1 MARNVRPWLAA
12 AGAASMLVCAPL
24 ASASSPASYY
34 VLKNAKAHCR
44 THYTRQTVSIRVRHN
59 RHWVKV
65 KQLRC
70 VYTGNGGTSTTL
82 SFPSNLPTAAVTV
95 TAIPT
100 ANGDAYATAANQEIS
115 VDAADGVLANDD
127 GIGLS
132 AQLVTGPTHGT
143 LTLSRDGAFTF
154 TPAAGWSGVDQFS
167 YRDSD
172 LSDETSGPAAVSI
185 AVAPVAVSPSPYQ
198 VAGNSVLNVGA
209 PGLLAG
215 AVGDGL
221 QAQVVSGA
229 SNGLVS
235 VNADG
240 SFTYSPRGGFT
251 GLDSF
256 SFDAVD
262 SAGQQTAPAT
272 VTIIVGAVP
281 PNVVP
286 ETFSGAVG
294 NTLLQ
299 EGGTAINAPEIY
311 RGGSALAGDSDPNGG
326 SLSTTSG
333 AITTAHG
340 GTVTMHSNG
349 TFNYQPQTGFRGP
362 SDSFTYT
369 VDTSEG
375 QSATGSAT
383 INFAGSTVWYA
394 NQADSAGGD
403 GSSAAPF
410 QTVSAAGSAAAS
422 GDTIFVYGG
431 TYNTPIT
438 LGASETLDGQSQGL
452 EIGSDWVVLPSG
464 ANPALDDGVVMTD
477 ADTLNG
483 LNVTNGSG
491 AAVTVDNADSFSIPA
506 TVRITGGSGD
516 GLDVSGGG
524 ATDAG
529 ATVGAAITSSAGHS
543 VSIQNFTSGSILL
556 TGAITDDGTGLDL
569 VGNTGSTINFSGLI
583 QASTGSNRS
592 FFATGG
598 GTITANDPQNTL
610 TSTGTPALDVD
621 STSIGGLGLNFLS
634 ISAGNGGA
642 SPSPGIVLDNT
653 GTGSFLIG
661 GQNDSPGTGGTI
673 ENTTGAA
680 AISLTN
686 TGSVS
691 LNAVDITANSGNDID
706 ANGVQTLTVLH
717 STLSGGA
724 MGIYSHGDHNSSDT
738 SQQVFDLE
746 QNVITGVQGNAIDLA
761 DGGWSNGHIL
771 NDTIGTTGTPGS
783 GSATG
788 DGIVLAASGDGELV
802 AAINDDSIYDIASGA
817 GIDAS
822 AASGAKLALSLTS
835 TQVEMDGTGSG
846 DGLDMSVDSSSGAG
860 VCLNADS
867 NGSASNEIATANP
880 TAVNAMTLSTAGG
893 TFDVQNLG
901 SDPVSDLVADL
912 NADNTLAGSTPGT
925 PVVATGTFG
934 SGACDLPQSQSGDS

>member
-1 MARNVRPWLAA
+1 
-12 AGAASMLVCAPL
+12 MLVCAPVAT
-24 ASASSPASYY
+24 ASTPASYY
-34 VLKNAKAHCR
+34 LLTSAGAHCR
-44 THYTRQTVSIRVRHN
+44 SHYTRQAVSIRVR
-59 RHWVKV
+59 RHRRWVKV

-82 SFPSNLPTAAVTV
+82 SFPTNLPTAAVTV

-127 GIGLS
+127 GIGLG
-132 AQLVTGPTHGT
+132 AQLVEGPAHGT
-143 LTLSRDGAFTF
+143 LTLSKNGAFTF
-154 TPAAGWSGVDQFS
+154 TPASGWSGVDQFS

-172 LSDETSGPAAVSI
+172 LSGETSGPATVSI
-185 AVAPVAVSPSPYQ
+185 AVAPLAVSPAPYQ

-221 QAQVVSGA
+221 QAQVVNGA
-229 SNGLVS
+229 SNGFVS

-240 SFTYSPRGGFT
+240 SFTYSPRSGFT
-251 GLDSF
+251 GVDSF

-262 SAGQQTAPAT
+262 SAGQETAPVA
-272 VTIIVGAVP
+272 VSIVVGAVP

-311 RGGSALAGDSDPNGG
+311 RGGSALTGDSDPNGG
-326 SLSTTSG
+326 TLSTTPG

-349 TFNYQPQTGFRGP
+349 TFNYEPPTGFRGT
-362 SDSFTYT
+362 SDTFTYT

-375 QSATGSAT
+375 QSATASAT
-383 INFAGSTVWYA
+383 INFAGSTVWYV
-394 NQADSAGGD
+394 NQAASAGGD
-403 GSSAAPF
+403 GSGGAPF
-410 QTVSAAGSAAAS
+410 QTLSAAGSAAAS

-431 TYNTPIT
+431 TYNTSIT
-438 LGASETLDGQSQGL
+438 LGASETLEGQSQGL
-452 EIGSDWVVLPSG
+452 ELGSDWVVMPSG
-464 ANPALDDGVVMTD
+464 TNPTLDDGVVMTD
-477 ADTLNG
+477 ADALNG

-506 TVRITGGSGD
+506 TVSITGGSGD

-529 ATVGAAITSSAGHS
+529 ATVGAAISSTSGHS
-543 VSIQNFTSGSILL
+543 VSIQNFRSGSILL
-556 TGAITDDGTGLDL
+556 SGAVTDNGTGLDL
-569 VGNTGSTINFSGLI
+569 VGNSGSAVTFSGLI
-583 QASTGSNRS
+583 HASTGSNPS
-592 FFATGG
+592 FVATGG
-598 GTITANDPQNTL
+598 GTVTASDTRNTL
-610 TSTGTPALDVD
+610 ASTGTPALDVE

-634 ISAGNGGA
+634 INAGSGGA
-642 SPSPGIVLDNT
+642 SASPGIVLDNT

-661 GQNDSPGTGGTI
+661 GQNNGPGTGGTI
-673 ENTTGAA
+673 QHTTGAA

-686 TGSVS
+686 TGPVS
-691 LNAVDITANSGNDID
+691 FNVVNLTANSGNDID
-706 ANGVQTLTVLH
+706 ASGVQALTVLQ

-724 MGIYSHGDHNSSDT
+724 MGIYTHGNHGST
-738 SQQVFDLE
+738 SGVQQVFDLE
-746 QNVITGVQGNAIDLA
+746 KNTITGTQGNAIDLA
-761 DGGWSNGHIL
+761 DGGWSNGYIL
-771 NDTIGTTGTPGS
+771 KNTIGNSGTAGS

-788 DGIVLAASGDGELV
+788 DGIVLTASGVGELV
-802 AAINDDSIYDIASGA
+802 ADINQNSIYDIATGA

-822 AASGAKLALSLTS
+822 ATSSGQLALSMTRTLVAMNGS
-835 TQVEMDGTGSG
+835 GSG
-846 DGLDMSVDSSSGAG
+846 DGLDMSVDGSSGAG
-860 VCLNADS
+860 VCLNAD
-867 NGSASNEIATANP
+867 ASGAAPNEIVTANT
-880 TAVNAMTLSTAGG
+880 TAANAVTLSTAGG
-893 TFDVQNLG
+893 IFDIEGLG
-901 SDPVSDLVADL
+901 ISDPFTVL
-912 NADNTLAGSTPGT
+912 NADNTLSGSGT
-925 PVVATGTFG
+925 GTSVVASGTGSFTPRT
-934 SGACDLPQSQSGDS
+934 CDLPQSQSADI